1 MDLARRRR
9 MDEDTVPF
17 SKSIAGNDLFD
28 RAVEGQDPTLA
39 AVLHET
45 LSLVGSSPEE
55 LTPDQLGTVLPEV
68 ERRLRL
74 LMQGDQA
81 RAVIMRLRR
90 VVLGWEEQP
99 EY

>member
-17 SKSIAGNDLFD
+17 KKSIAGNDLFD
-28 RAVEGQDPTLA
+28 RAVEGEDPTLA
-39 AVLHET
+39 AVLAET
-45 LSLVGSSPEE
+45 LALVGTDPEQ
-55 LTPDQLGTVLPEV
+55 LNADQLGHVLPEV

-81 RAVIMRLRR
+81 RAVIMRMRR
-90 VVLGWEEQP
+90 VVLGWEE
-99 EY
+99 